1 MKNYNFNDPISVWIE
16 NKLMNSPFKLFCIFF
31 IFVLFE
37 ECLKRILPITTFFNV
52 MGSIILFISII
63 ALLGSIYSTIWIWRN
78 YKKISPPQKEI
89 CPHCKQEVP

>member
-63 ALLGSIYSTIWIWRN
+63 ALLYSIYNTICIWQN
-78 YKKISPPQKEI
+78 IKKYPLSSKEI
-89 CPHCKQEVP
+89 CPHCKQEIS